1 MGADATLAMG
11 GTRSQSRPSL
21 GTRVQ
26 PTKIRVVIPT
36 MGADVTRAMDK
47 TRSRSRPSLWP

>member
-11 GTRSQSRPSL
+11 GTRSQSRPSI

-26 PTKIRVVIPT
+26 PTKIRAVIPT